1 MRIILISTITLLTF
15 SQSFSQ
21 SIVKREGLTKMDQG
35 YNAMLD
41 GKYQEADQLFREAM
55 GLLDRLPSDLAYY
68 FGRNSYHMGKNKQA
82 INWLTK
88 YVQLKG
94 TSGKFHEKASQYL
107 ELANQAFQAE
117 QRKTQEITAK
127 QLSNNG
133 YYDCPGEVVT
143 CPVCQGS
150 GVLITPG
157 KFGALYQTCPTSG
170 LSGRMTCDQYNAY
183 LRGELATNME

>member
-1 MRIILISTITLLTF
+1 
-15 SQSFSQ
+15 
-21 SIVKREGLTKMDQG
+21 MDQG
-35 YNAMLD
+35 YDAMRD

-68 FGRNSYHMGKNKQA
+68 FGRNSYHLGKNKQA

-94 TSGKFHEKASQYL
+94 TSGKFYEKASQYL
-107 ELANQAFQAE
+107 ELANKAFQTE
-117 QRKTQEITAK
+117 QKKTQKMTAK

-157 KFGALYQTCPTSG
+157 KFGAVYQTCPISG

-183 LRGELATNME
+183 LRGELATDLE